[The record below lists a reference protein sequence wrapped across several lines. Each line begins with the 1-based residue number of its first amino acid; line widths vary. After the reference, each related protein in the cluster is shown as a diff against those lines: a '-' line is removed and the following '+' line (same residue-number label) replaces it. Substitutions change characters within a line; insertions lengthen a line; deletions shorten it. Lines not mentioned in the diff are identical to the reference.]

1 MVLFAREFLLI
12 RGGSLFSRCRGVY
25 FQRLI
30 SFIKDNE
37 YDGVC
42 VLYSLS

>member
-1 MVLFAREFLLI
+1 MVLFICQLPFI
-12 RGGSLFSRCRGVY
+12 HGVSLFSHGYAVY
-25 FQRLI
+25 FLRLI